1 MSDVGHPARTKA
13 RDLIDASMDAYQEA
27 RLAAAFCA
35 NEGGELAEPHRLQ
48 ALHDAADLALALAN
62 LLTRAS
68 HLHRRLARLTAE
80 ACHTAADALDEHD
93 DEDALREARE
103 AFWRCADAC
112 AALPEP
118 E

>member
-68 HLHRRLARLTAE
+68 RLHRRQGRLTAE
-80 ACHTAADALDEHD
+80 ACRAAADALESR
-93 DEDALREARE
+93 DEDALQEARH
-103 AFWRCADAC
+103 AFRQCAEAC
-112 AALPEP
+112 AALPDP